1 MSALASF
8 LKELRSALW
17 RSTSSPPLHRPPGQ
31 ALVREP
37 ACPSG
42 AEPVGEPLDLGSLV
56 DRLVAERHARGQPVR
71 LLVDAGGCGGV
82 PTHEVPDQVL
92 AMRQEIDQLIDHA
105 LQHGGSVELVVRED
119 LTGVRVSVNER
130 RPDGSGLRA
139 ELQYPRA
146 A

>member
-17 RSTSSPPLHRPPGQ
+17 RSTSSPPLHRPPGP
-31 ALVREP
+31 AVVRETHHD
-37 ACPSG
+37 AG
-42 AEPVGEPLDLGSLV
+42 AGQVGAPLDLGSLV
-56 DRLVAERHARGQPVR
+56 KSLVAQRHARREPVR

-82 PTHEVPDQVL
+82 PTRQVPEQVL

-119 LTGVRVSVNER
+119 RSGVRVSVNER
-130 RPDGSGLRA
+130 RSDGSGLRV